1 VKLVFIRTLKTMLIF
16 ALLLVIREID
26 EWTAEGIFIGLYVA
40 AHIYAVG
47 FAIWTVIIFGLI
59 GIYELIKKIRTRSQN
74 NEGFFGSKIEF
85 NPWQVYMLGQN
96 NEGFYMGSKIKNL
109 KSWYSSVTKKQRN
122 LLWISAILI
131 SAIPIIGWV
140 FIAPWLIPLM
150 LFLEYHRT

>member
-1 VKLVFIRTLKTMLIF
+1 VKLVFIRTLKIMLIF

-40 AHIYAVG
+40 AHVHAVG

-74 NEGFFGSKIEF
+74 NEG
-85 NPWQVYMLGQN
+85 V
-96 NEGFYMGSKIKNL
+96 YMGSKIKQL

-122 LLWISAILI
+122 LLWVSAILI
-131 SAIPIIGWV
+131 SAIPIVGWV